1 MKQTILGVTLFLLN
15 QNTAAQQRHISNDS
29 IRVFFSEIK
38 KATREKSNLWNK
50 DLYNALLFVEPQ
62 TRKVFANEPDS
73 IGSLQPDQNMYTGIL
88 PDKVNIANTSI
99 NWNGKRWAMVMLP
112 LPAHKKDR
120 INLLAHEL
128 FHSAQPS
135 LGFTLNNPD
144 NNHLDQME
152 GRTYLRL
159 ELEALKKAVLSSS
172 EKEVRQHLIN
182 ALVFR
187 KYRYILY
194 KGSDTSEN
202 DLELNEGMAEFTGV
216 MISNRNKKQTAA
228 YLADG
233 INRFFTNPTFVRSF
247 AYHTI
252 PVYGYLLYNRDKN
265 WNKKIA
271 NTTNLTRYFINAF
284 QIIIPADLEKT
295 VKDNMN
301 QYNGMIISQE
311 ETQRDGKIKKIIADY
326 KFKFIEQPHFEI
338 KFEKMNVSFD
348 PRNIIPI
355 ENKGTVYPNMKLTDL
370 WGILNVEKGAL
381 MSPDW
386 DKVSITNPVRT
397 EGKKITGDGWTLDLA
412 DGYTLEKDKANN
424 YRLIKK

>member
-1 MKQTILGVTLFLLN
+1 
-15 QNTAAQQRHISNDS
+15 
-29 IRVFFSEIK
+29 
-38 KATREKSNLWNK
+38 
-50 DLYNALLFVEPQ
+50 
-62 TRKVFANEPDS
+62 
-73 IGSLQPDQNMYTGIL
+73 
-88 PDKVNIANTSI
+88 
-99 NWNGKRWAMVMLP
+99 
-112 LPAHKKDR
+112 
-120 INLLAHEL
+120 
-128 FHSAQPS
+128 
-135 LGFTLNNPD
+135 
-144 NNHLDQME
+144 
-152 GRTYLRL
+152 
-159 ELEALKKAVLSSS
+159 
-172 EKEVRQHLIN
+172 
-182 ALVFR
+182 
-187 KYRYILY
+187 
-194 KGSDTSEN
+194 
-202 DLELNEGMAEFTGV
+202 MAEFTGV

-265 WNKKIA
+265 WNKKIT

-284 QIIIPADLEKT
+284 QISIPVDIEKA

-311 ETQRDGKIKKIIADY
+311 ETQRHEKIKKIIADY

-355 ENKGTVYPNMKLTDL
+355 ENKGTVYPNMKLTDS

-397 EGKKITGDGWTLDLA
+397 EGKKITGEGWTLDLA